1 MAQSI
6 GASVCGVRKPCVRAA
21 APFPAYAGTTTQGR
35 WLPHSIPL
43 FRQPLILP
51 LHFAPA
57 RRSEAAHAV
66 GLKPPALPRE
76 GRRRGLD
83 APA

>member
-1 MAQSI
+1 MEAI
-6 GASVCGVRKPCVRAA
+6 PE
-21 APFPAYAGTTTQGR
+21 YAGTRAIPER
-35 WLPHSIPL
+35 WSPRMWGIIAQDRGWRNVAACAYASSDLCL
-43 FRQPLILP
+43 VLP

-76 GRRRGLD
+76 GRRRGLA

>member
-1 MAQSI
+1 MASY
-6 GASVCGVRKPCVRAA
+6 SH
-21 APFPAYAGTTTQGR
+21 
-35 WLPHSIPL
+35 LL
-43 FRQPLILP
+43 LP

-76 GRRRGLD
+76 GLRRGLD